1 MEIAVHASQY
11 PPRAKFLIIFSDP
24 NNPFKVFPV
33 LSTYTYTYT
42 HVHEISHCLP
52 EKSNRK
58 NQSNIPIVHTKFLI
72 APPEKSNLKNL
83 SKIPN
88 FHPPCAR
95 VCAKIKSQ
103 KSVRLYPLFIARN
116 FSFRFLIKNSL
127 KNIHGQKGRGK
138 EEKKKSS
145 LLCSR
150 NAQHACTSEK
160 KKERKKS
167 KKMGKIL
174 HLEFRPTSP
183 SSPSPS
189 RSSIHRAVKFFT
201 NYLSRGN
208 QLDALSCTPVIVPP
222 SHAHIRNTPRN
233 TVVTRSNREPNERN
247 RKTHT
252 HIYIHTY
259 TARERERGRRSL
271 ASRPEIQILRRLFPA
286 YFPTVGNPVN
296 SLITRPASKRAKEKG
311 SPIVGG
317 AGVDGVGRC
326 VASFCSQD

>member
-88 FHPPCAR
+88 FHPPCAG

-127 KNIHGQKGRGK
+127 KNIHGQKGRGR

-145 LLCSR
+145 LPYSR
-150 NAQHACTSEK
+150 NAQHACTFEK
-160 KKERKKS
+160 KKERKNRKRWA
-167 KKMGKIL
+167 K
-174 HLEFRPTSP
+174 F
-183 SSPSPS
+183 
-189 RSSIHRAVKFFT
+189 SIS
-201 NYLSRGN
+201 NSD
-208 QLDALSCTPVIVPP
+208 QPP
-222 SHAHIRNTPRN
+222 LLPPPDPASTERLNFSQTTFPEAINW
-233 TVVTRSNREPNERN
+233 TRSR
-247 RKTHT
+247 TH
-252 HIYIHTY
+252 
-259 TARERERGRRSL
+259 R
-271 ASRPEIQILRRLFPA
+271 
-286 YFPTVGNPVN
+286 
-296 SLITRPASKRAKEKG
+296 
-311 SPIVGG
+311 
-317 AGVDGVGRC
+317 
-326 VASFCSQD
+326 